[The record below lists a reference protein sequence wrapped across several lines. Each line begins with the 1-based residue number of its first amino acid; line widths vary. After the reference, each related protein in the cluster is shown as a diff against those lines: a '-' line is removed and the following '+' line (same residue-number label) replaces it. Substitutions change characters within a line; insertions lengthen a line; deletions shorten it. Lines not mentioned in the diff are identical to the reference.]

1 MSSLQST
8 YITPEEY
15 LERERAAET
24 RTEYFR
30 GELFAMAGAT
40 PEHVLIVTNLVGE
53 LRQHLRDRP
62 CNVYSTDLRVTVS
75 STGLYTYPD
84 VTVVCGP
91 AAFVDSRRDT
101 VTNPVVIIEVLSEST
116 KDYDRGQKFEGYR
129 TVTSL
134 MEYLTVAQD
143 KMHIEQWTRQPDQR
157 WLLTEYTDPEA
168 VMPLSSIDVELR
180 LADVY
185 EKVEVP
191 PA

>member
-62 CNVYSTDLRVTVS
+62 CNVYSTDLRVAVS